1 MGRPHEPLHHN
12 CHHRRLASAL
22 LALGLVT
29 LLQLTGCGATVKL
42 IPEPLACNVTD
53 AVLDQRCAAPST
65 LAAGASY
72 GDLLKAGIDDRA
84 ALRSCARHDQLLAD
98 TLRECKLAT
107 ERYKTTIQ
115 QINATTA
122 AKP

>member
-1 MGRPHEPLHHN
+1 MRRPLRHGALHH
-12 CHHRRLASAL
+12 RWRASAL
-22 LALGLVT
+22 LPLGLIT
-29 LLQLTGCGATVKL
+29 LLQLSGCGATVRL
-42 IPEPLACNVTD
+42 IPEPLACNVAD
-53 AVLDQRCAAPST
+53 SVLDQRCAAPST
-65 LAAGASY
+65 LADGASY

-84 ALRSCARHDQLLAD
+84 ALRSCARHDRLLAD

-107 ERYKTTIQ
+107 ERYKATIQ